1 MSASCSA
8 AAATSATSTDMADS
22 GMPIDRSKDL
32 SQPLDRLSPD
42 EGLKKASDY
51 LRGTIATGLLDRITG
66 AVASDDTRL
75 MKIHGMYQQD
85 DRDLRDERR
94 RQKLE
99 PAYRFMIRV
108 RLPGG
113 VCTPEQWLK
122 LDALARAHGG
132 GTLRLTTRQTFQFH
146 WVLKED
152 VRATIQGLHEVL
164 LDTVAACGDVSRNV
178 MCAADPGDSALHAEV
193 AAVARQV
200 SDEYLPKTRAYHE
213 IWYGE
218 EKVASSDEEQEP
230 FYGPTYLP
238 RKFKIGFVVPP
249 SNDIDVYTQDLGF
262 IAIEGEDG
270 LEGFNVAIG
279 GGMGRTEN
287 EPLTYPRL
295 ADVIGYIPRD
305 RLVAAT
311 GAVMSVQRDFGNR
324 AQRNRAR
331 FKYTI
336 DDKGLA
342 WIKSEIESRLGARL
356 EPARP
361 FRFTSN
367 GDSFGWRQTGSGRFN
382 RTLYVESGRLGNAPG
397 RSWLDGLRAVARIHR
412 GAFRITPNQNLIVS
426 GIAAED
432 RPAIEALLAEH
443 GLAGTAQSGVRRN
456 SIACVALP
464 TCGLAMAEAE
474 RYLPD
479 ILPRIE
485 AILASHGLLDEPITF
500 RISGCPNGCSRPYV
514 AEIALTGRAPGK
526 YNLYLGGGFHGERLA
541 RMVRENV
548 GEAEILAVLD
558 DLLGCYSA
566 ERLAGERLGDF
577 VERSSYLASASQV
590 PGRISPVI

>member
-1 MSASCSA
+1 
-8 AAATSATSTDMADS
+8 MADA
-22 GMPIDRSKDL
+22 GILNDRGKDL

-42 EGLKKASDY
+42 ERLKKSSNY

-66 AVASDDTRL
+66 AVATDDTRL

-132 GTLRLTTRQTFQFH
+132 EQLRLTTRQTFQFH
-146 WVLKED
+146 WVLKEE
-152 VRATIQGLHEVL
+152 VRAAIQGLHEAL

-178 MCAADPGDSALHAEV
+178 MCAADPEDSALHAEV
-193 AAVARQV
+193 VEAARTV

-218 EKVASSDEEQEP
+218 EKVASSDEEEP
-230 FYGPTYLP
+230 FYGATYLP

-262 IAIEGEDG
+262 IAIKGPDG
-270 LEGFNVAIG
+270 LEGYNVAIG

-295 ADVIGYIPRD
+295 ADVIGYIPKD

-311 GAVMSVQRDFGNR
+311 GAVMSVQRDYGNR
-324 AQRNRAR
+324 AERNRAR

-336 DDKGLA
+336 DDKGLG
-342 WIKSEIESRLGARL
+342 WIKAEIEARLGAPL
-356 EPARP
+356 ESAKA
-361 FRFTSN
+361 FHFTSN
-367 GDSFGWRQTGSGRFN
+367 GDSFGWRETGSGRSN
-382 RTLYVESGRLGNAPG
+382 CTLYVESGRLANRPG
-397 RSWLDGLRAVARIHR
+397 RAWLDGLRAVAQVHR
-412 GAFRITPNQNLIVS
+412 GTFRVTPNQNLIVA
-426 GIAAED
+426 GIASED

-443 GLAGTAQSGVRRN
+443 GLAGAPESAIRRN

-479 ILPRIE
+479 ILTRIE
-485 AILASHGLLDEPITF
+485 AILAANGLTDEPITF

-548 GEAEILAVLD
+548 GEAEILNVLE
-558 DLLGCYSA
+558 DLLGRYAS
-566 ERLAGERLGDF
+566 ERQHGERLGDF
-577 VERSSYLASASQV
+577 VERISYLASEQQI
-590 PGRISPVI
+590 PGRIDPII

>member
-1 MSASCSA
+1 
-8 AAATSATSTDMADS
+8 MADS
-22 GMPIDRSKDL
+22 TTLVDRSKDL

-42 EGLKKASDY
+42 ERLKRASNY

-66 AVASDDTRL
+66 AVATDDTRL

-99 PAYRFMIRV
+99 PAYHFMIRV

-122 LDALARAHGG
+122 LDELARAHGG
-132 GTLRLTTRQTFQFH
+132 GTLRLTSRQTFQFH

-164 LDTVAACGDVSRNV
+164 LDTIAACGDVSRNV
-178 MCAADPGDSALHAEV
+178 MCAADPEDSALHAEV
-193 AAVARQV
+193 AAASREV
-200 SDEYLPKTRAYHE
+200 SGHFLPRTRAYHE

-218 EKVASSDEEQEP
+218 EKVAGSGEEEEP
-230 FYGPTYLP
+230 IYGATYLP

-262 IAIEGEDG
+262 IAIEGPVG

-305 RLVAAT
+305 LLVAAT
-311 GAVMSVQRDFGNR
+311 AAVMSVQRDYGNR
-324 AQRNRAR
+324 AERNRAR

-336 DDKGLA
+336 DDKGLD
-342 WIKSEIESRLGARL
+342 WIKAEIEARLGAAL

-367 GDSFGWRQTGSGRFN
+367 GDSFGWRETQDGRFN
-382 RTLYVESGRLGNAPG
+382 CTLYVESGRLGRA
-397 RSWLDGLRAVARIHR
+397 WLDGLQAIARVHR
-412 GAFRITPNQNLIVS
+412 GAFRVTPNQNLIVAGVS
-426 GIAAED
+426 AEA
-432 RPAIEALLAEH
+432 RPAVEALLVEH
-443 GLAGTAQSGVRRN
+443 GLAGRPESAIRRN

-479 ILPRIE
+479 ILGRIE
-485 AILASHGLLDEPITF
+485 AILAAHGLTDEPITF

-526 YNLYLGGGFHGERLA
+526 YNLYLGGGFHGERLN

-548 GEAEILAVLD
+548 GEAEILTLLE
-558 DLLGCYSA
+558 DLLGRYAS
-566 ERLAGERLGDF
+566 EREQDERLGDF
-577 VERSSYLASASQV
+577 VERVSYLASEQQI
-590 PGRISPVI
+590 PGRISPII

>member
-1 MSASCSA
+1 
-8 AAATSATSTDMADS
+8 MADA
-22 GMPIDRSKDL
+22 GTPVVDRSKDL

-42 EGLKKASDY
+42 ERLKKSSNY

-66 AVASDDTRL
+66 AVPADDTRL

-99 PAYRFMIRV
+99 PAFRFMIRA

-122 LDALARAHGG
+122 LDELARAHGG
-132 GTLRLTTRQTFQFH
+132 GQLRLTTRQTFQFH

-152 VRATIQGLHEVL
+152 VRATIQGLHEAL

-178 MCAADPGDSALHAEV
+178 MCAADPEDSALHAEV
-193 AAVARQV
+193 VEAARLV
-200 SDEYLPKTRAYHE
+200 SDEYLPRTRAYHE

-218 EKVASSDEEQEP
+218 EKVASSDEEEVEP
-230 FYGPTYLP
+230 FYGATYLP

-262 IAIEGEDG
+262 IAIEGQGG

-295 ADVIGYIPRD
+295 ADVIGYIPKD

-311 GAVMSVQRDFGNR
+311 GAVMSVQRDYGNR
-324 AQRNRAR
+324 AERNRAR

-336 DDKGLA
+336 DDKGLD
-342 WIKSEIESRLGARL
+342 WIKAEIEARLGAPL

-361 FRFTSN
+361 FHFTSN
-367 GDSFGWRQTGSGRFN
+367 GDSYGWRETESGRSN
-382 RTLYVESGRLGNAPG
+382 CTLYVESGRLANRAG
-397 RSWLDGLRAVARIHR
+397 RAWLDGLRAIARVHR
-412 GAFRITPNQNLIVS
+412 GAFRVTPNQNLIVA
-426 GIAAED
+426 GVTAET

-443 GLAGTAQSGVRRN
+443 GLSGTPVSAIRRN

-479 ILPRIE
+479 ILGRIE
-485 AILASHGLLDEPITF
+485 AILAANGLTNEPITF

-548 GEAEILAVLD
+548 GEAEILNVLE
-558 DLLGCYSA
+558 DLLGRFAS
-566 ERLAGERLGDF
+566 ERRPEERLGDF
-577 VERSSYLASASQV
+577 VERVSYLASEQQI
-590 PGRISPVI
+590 PGRIDPII